1 GRANYRE
8 AGRALG
14 IDLEANP
21 QIVATPAV
29 GFRTSVWFWTK
40 HNLNALADAGT
51 LDAFRQITRKINGGT
66 NGQAD
71 RENYW
76 AKAKSAL
83 GCGSGTGVVSCTA
96 E

>member
-1 GRANYRE
+1 
-8 AGRALG
+8 
-14 IDLEANP
+14 
-21 QIVATPAV
+21 
-29 GFRTSVWFWTK
+29 
-40 HNLNALADAGT
+40 DAGT
-51 LDAFRQITRKINGGT
+51 LDAFRQITRKINGGA

-96 E
+96 EGKAGQCIASTSCNGKSVAGLCPGAANI